1 MKNYVFTPGPVPV
14 PNDVLVE
21 MAKPIIHHRTAE
33 FENIVGEVNEGLKYI
48 FQTSQD
54 VYTLASSGTGAME
67 AAVSNTLSKGDK
79 VIVVNGGKFGERW
92 GKISRAYGLEV
103 NEIMV
108 EWGKAV
114 DPEVIKKELENDPS
128 VRAVLIQ
135 ASETSTGVKHPTEE
149 IARITRERDDVI
161 LIVDGITAVGVFPIP
176 FDELGIDVLVGGSQK
191 AFMLPPG
198 LAFITM
204 SEKAWK
210 FNETSDL
217 PKFYFDLKS
226 YKKSYE
232 KNSTPWTPA
241 VTLTIGLAEVL
252 KKFRAEGLE
261 NIHKRHLKLST
272 ATREAFKAMNL
283 ELFTKDEPSTALTAA
298 IAPPEIGAAKVIKGL
313 KENYGMTVAG
323 GQDDA
328 KGKIF
333 RVSHIGYIDESDTI
347 AIISAVEATLKSLGH
362 KFNFGAGV
370 SKGSELLAV

>member
-33 FENIVGEVNEGLKYI
+33 FENIVAEVNEGLKYI

-114 DPEVIKKELENDPS
+114 DPDVIKKELENDPS

-149 IARITRERDDVI
+149 IARITRQRDDVI

-272 ATREAFKAMNL
+272 ATKEAFKAMNL

-370 SKGSELLAV
+370 SKGSELLSV